1 MRTESFS
8 PRRTADR
15 PRRALKICYLV
26 TLYHK
31 FDQAL
36 RLVRR
41 LEGPDCGFVFHID
54 SAAHSMDAATFRA
67 KFDGCETVAF
77 VPSVRWKW
85 GSYNGALA
93 VMRCIRAAIELGPFD
108 RYVLLSGQDYPIAS
122 RVQIREFFE
131 KNLDVEYVEAYPIDV
146 MDESTP
152 GWSPYYRCRRYHVWI
167 GNRRVVLPLIR
178 RGPPPLPIFHGSTW
192 WALTHGAVAYVV
204 DQFKSNR
211 VLRRYLRSAFLV
223 EELYIPTL
231 MMSSPF
237 SKKVACADVTYTKF
251 TPAYGPHPKILTATD
266 FDALMASPKL
276 FGRKVDSAVDVS
288 ILDMLDKSLGELGPS
303 KA

>member
-1 MRTESFS
+1 MT
-8 PRRTADR
+8 DR
-15 PRRALKICYLV
+15 
-26 TLYHK
+26 LY
-31 FDQAL
+31 
-36 RLVRR
+36 
-41 LEGPDCGFVFHID
+41 
-54 SAAHSMDAATFRA
+54 FRQ
-67 KFDGCETVAF
+67 
-77 VPSVRWKW
+77 
-85 GSYNGALA
+85 
-93 VMRCIRAAIELGPFD
+93 
-108 RYVLLSGQDYPIAS
+108 LLSGRDFATGDMFAQQMRNFAYLIGDSETGDCVVVDPAYAAGDLVDALEADGMHLSGVLVTHHHPDHVGGNEGLLAQFGAMPVYAHAS
-122 RVQIREFFE
+122 DEGRIPGQTERVEE
-131 KNLDVEYVEAYPIDV
+131 
-146 MDESTP
+146 
-152 GWSPYYRCRRYHVWI
+152 G
-167 GNRRVVLPLIR
+167 RRVRVAGLDLE
-178 RGPPPLPIFHGSTW
+178 PIHVPGHT
-192 WALTHGAVAYVV
+192 TGAVAYVV